1 MEMVHSEIEIFL
13 ISEPVCLL
21 FEGFNFVVAALNH
34 GAELAGSICFMSFGD
49 FGQVFDSRTWVVH
62 VSSIG
67 PCYNLF
73 RGPI

>member
-1 MEMVHSEIEIFL
+1 MEMVQSDIEIFL

-21 FEGFNFVVAALNH
+21 FESFDLVVDAPNH
-34 GAELAGSICFMSFGD
+34 GAELAGSICSVSFGD
-49 FGQVFDSRTWVVH
+49 FGQVFDSGTWVVH
-62 VSSIG
+62 VSPIG